1 VFLSLPALVPLATL
15 RWTRS
20 GEHHLSYDHVIG
32 TSLDLVVW
40 TSSAESAERAE
51 SAALDEIQR
60 LASIPNTRV
69 KDVSSDLEG
78 FNELVKALPIEVG
91 PVPW

>member
-1 VFLSLPALVPLATL
+1 
-15 RWTRS
+15 
-20 GEHHLSYDHVIG
+20 VIG

-60 LASIPNTRV
+60 LASIPNTRG

-78 FNELVKALPIEVG
+78 FDELVKALPIEVG